1 MRTKLL
7 LLLLLLLATAE
18 PTAAAAKSKK
28 KRKKKQHQTDAG
40 PANQLNT
47 HTPLSLQIGIGS
59 AGQQSELKLRLP
71 PERGLTISSPQQ
83 LIKHVGHAWDTVVA
97 PHQAGL
103 ADAKAGHLTAA
114 PLTDGEAWHHYQAGQ
129 AGVIDSARFLV
140 AFSVVPSLQQGGGG
154 PLHAAAARG
163 LVETVRELLEADDGR
178 EGEGVHARAAD
189 GTTPLHAAAATG
201 HAEVVALLLEAGAD
215 PQAVGKSGATALHAA
230 AAMGHGAAVAALLAG
245 GTTTLVD
252 EAHAFAG
259 CTALHFAA
267 EMGHVDVVEKLCE
280 AGADADARKSTG
292 GTPLHTAADCDQPR
306 VVAALLAPP
315 CAASPTKL
323 LNGDTT
329 PLYLAAQRGFS
340 ETAAA
345 LVDGGADVNFA
356 MPNAV
361 QSRQVAV
368 PGALEMGAGGWY
380 GAKNT
385 ERGNGA
391 TALHAAV
398 ENGHRECSRLLV
410 AKGARQTGSMEGAT
424 PLIIALQYGHPAIA
438 LDLAAATPTP
448 DLDAAVPVDGASA
461 LFVAAG
467 SGYDEVVAALLR
479 LGARPDTAN
488 KHGATPLSHAAYRG
502 RLGAMRLLLEG
513 GADANAGA
521 PLLAALDSGRGGG
534 GLRGAALAAAVKAL
548 VGAGARADGA
558 ALGLAAEA
566 GEAEAAAALLDAPGG
581 GGGGGGGGTAP
592 LMKAAAKGHAE
603 LVSVLV
609 SRGAD
614 ANARGGEKMYGAGAL
629 YVAAQGGHLAA
640 CRALLEAG
648 ADADARL
655 DQIGITPLF
664 VAAERGAAAVVRLL
678 LERGAATDVANW
690 NGVTPLHMA
699 AMRGHVGV
707 VAALHGAGASLE
719 TRGDDGATPLLSVA
733 AAAEPLEAAPRRAM
747 LRWLLQRGASGAA
760 RDAAGRGALHAAAS
774 AGLVEAVEELTGAA
788 GRGGG
793 AAGAS
798 LAGATDAE
806 GRAPLTLAVSGGH
819 LATARALV
827 RGGAPCGEA
836 ALEAAQQTRDS
847 QMLKLISSACDG

>member
-1 MRTKLL
+1 MTLRLLRLL
-7 LLLLLLLATAE
+7 LLMLLLLTA
-18 PTAAAAKSKK
+18 PDPAAAAAKKK
-28 KRKKKQHQTDAG
+28 KKSKRKRDAG

-47 HTPLSLQIGIGS
+47 HTPLSLQIGVGS
-59 AGQQSELKLRLP
+59 AGEQSELKLKLP
-71 PERGLTISSPQQ
+71 PEKGLTISSPQQ
-83 LIKHVGHAWDTVVA
+83 LMKHVGHAWDTVVA

-163 LVETVRELLEADDGR
+163 LVDTVRELLETDDGR

-201 HAEVVALLLEAGAD
+201 HAAVVSLLLEAGAD

-230 AAMGHGAAVAALLAG
+230 AAMGHGEVVTALLAG
-245 GTTTLVD
+245 GTTLVD

-267 EMGHVDVVEKLCE
+267 EMGHVDVVTALCG

-315 CAASPTKL
+315 CGASPTKL

-329 PLYLAAQRGFS
+329 PLYLAAQRGFAR
-340 ETAAA
+340 TAGA
-345 LVDGGADVNFA
+345 LIDGGADVNFA

-361 QSRQVAV
+361 QSRQLAV

-398 ENGHRECSRLLV
+398 ENGHRETARLLV
-410 AKGARQTGSMEGAT
+410 ARGARQTGSMEGAT

-438 LDLAAATPTP
+438 LDLARAAPTP
-448 DLDAAVPVDGASA
+448 DLDARVPVDGSCA

-467 SGYDEVVAALLR
+467 SGYDDVVSALLR
-479 LGARPDTAN
+479 LGARPDTTN
-488 KHGATPLSHAAYRG
+488 KHGATPLSHAAFRG
-502 RLGAMRLLLEG
+502 RLGALRLLLEG

-521 PLLAALDSGRGGG
+521 PLHAALGKGG
-534 GLRGAALAAAVKAL
+534 GLSGAALATAVRAL
-548 VGAGARADGA
+548 VGAGARADGVS
-558 ALGLAAEA
+558 LSMAAEA

-581 GGGGGGGGTAP
+581 GARADGHGSGGGTPP
-592 LMKAAAKGHAE
+592 LLKAAASGHAE
-603 LVSVLV
+603 LVRVLV

-614 ANARGGEKMYGAGAL
+614 ANAAGGAKMYGAGAL
-629 YVAAQGGHLAA
+629 YLAAQGGHLSA

-648 ADADARL
+648 AAVDPRL
-655 DQIGITPLF
+655 DEIGITPLF

-678 LERGAATDVANW
+678 LESGGATEVANW

-707 VAALHGAGASLE
+707 VAALSAAGASLE
-719 TRGDDGATPLLSVA
+719 APAADGATPLLSVA

-747 LRWLLQRGASGAA
+747 LRWLLQRGASSAA
-760 RDAAGRGALHAAAS
+760 RDGAGRSALHAAAA
-774 AGLVEAVEELTGAA
+774 AGLVEAVEELLAASGA
-788 GRGGG
+788 R
-793 AAGAS
+793 AAAAA

-806 GRAPLTLAVSGGH
+806 GRTPLTLAVSAGH
-819 LATARALV
+819 SAAAEALV

-836 ALEAAQQTRDS
+836 ELEAARQTRDS
-847 QMLKLISSACDG
+847 EVLKLVSSACEAG